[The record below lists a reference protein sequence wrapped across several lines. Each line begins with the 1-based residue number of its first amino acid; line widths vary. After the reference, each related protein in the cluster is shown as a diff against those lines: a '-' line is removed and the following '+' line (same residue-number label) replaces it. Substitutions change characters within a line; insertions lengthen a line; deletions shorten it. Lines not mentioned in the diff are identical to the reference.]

1 MTMAEQGE
9 ATCEGCDEF
18 DRHGFLEMKRDFREM
33 RRDVTKIRV
42 ELVEIR
48 ADLRILDNRMVNVEK
63 TLETFATRNEMQL
76 MLQEHALA
84 NRKAMYRALGIVT
97 VVLGGLMCILESLN

>member
-33 RRDVTKIRV
+33 RRDVTKI
-42 ELVEIR
+42 EL
-48 ADLRILDNRMVNVEK
+48 NW
-63 TLETFATRNEMQL
+63 
-76 MLQEHALA
+76 
-84 NRKAMYRALGIVT
+84 
-97 VVLGGLMCILESLN
+97 